1 MHIIKAVKDLMK
13 FVGFFLNK
21 QQSNVTA
28 QLYNYNLQI
37 ILFHLLNQR
46 EREGERGRERER
58 RIKR

>member
-46 EREGERGRERER
+46 EKDQEIEQL
-58 RIKR
+58 